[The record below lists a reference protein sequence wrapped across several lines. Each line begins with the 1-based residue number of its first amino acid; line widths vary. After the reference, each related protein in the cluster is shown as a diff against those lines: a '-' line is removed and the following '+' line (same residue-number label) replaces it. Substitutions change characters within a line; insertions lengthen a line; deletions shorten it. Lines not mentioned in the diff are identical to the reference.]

1 MKQNLFV
8 ILVTMFSFVL
18 VIAIVAF
25 CCIWYYIGF
34 PKGVGENKVSYKE
47 KEVHVEYDDIN
58 LYGKVLIPI
67 KEGKCPLVIY
77 AHGAE
82 SHYDADYTT
91 LKSLARSG
99 IATYAFDFY
108 GWSKKTTG
116 PKEGN
121 FFKGTPR
128 GVDDSYEK
136 QVLNQV
142 IQLNHVIE
150 KCKTFDFIDLNNIFL
165 LGSSMGGATVATCAE
180 THNNDIRAI
189 VLQYPAI
196 NLNPEALTDGARFDA
211 NKYRKNVL
219 ILTGSN
225 DKITPLSLVSG
236 LHEHYNKYQKHA
248 TRKVYEGQPHVF
260 NGKYKVIAAQDI
272 YEFITREEA

>member
-1 MKQNLFV
+1 MLS
-8 ILVTMFSFVL
+8 IRTSIVL
-18 VIAIVAF
+18 VVAIVAV
-25 CCIWYYIGF
+25 CCIQYYIGF
-34 PKGVGENKVSYKE
+34 PKCVGDKKYSYEE

-58 LYGKVLIPI
+58 LYGKTLIPK

-77 AHGAE
+77 VHGAE

-91 LKSLARSG
+91 LKSLAMSG

-108 GWSKKTTG
+108 GWSKKSTG
-116 PKEGN
+116 PKQGD
-121 FFKGTPR
+121 FFKETPR

-142 IQLNHVIE
+142 VQLNNVIE
-150 KCKTFDFIDLNNIFL
+150 KCKSFTFIDLNNIFL
-165 LGSSMGGATVATCAE
+165 LGSSMGGATVATCAV
-180 THNNDIRAI
+180 THSEDIRAI

-196 NLNPEALTDGARFDA
+196 NLNPEALIDNALLDA
-211 NKYRKNVL
+211 NKYKNNIL
-219 ILTGSN
+219 MLTGSK
-225 DKITPLSLVSG
+225 DKITPLPLVSG
-236 LHEHYNKYQKHA
+236 LYEHYNKFQKHA

-272 YEFITREEA
+272 YDFILQEKK